1 LPYTRILV
9 GTDGSPTADKAVE
22 TAAVL
27 ARRLG
32 AELHI
37 LTAYRSAVAG
47 GAAAIGPLGI
57 LPDLTDASLLEACQ
71 EIVATA
77 TASYAQDLVTQA
89 HVVSGSVADAIVDT
103 AEAVGAD
110 LVVVGS
116 KGMHGARRLLG
127 SVPNSVAHHA
137 GCDVLIVKTD

>member
-1 LPYTRILV
+1 MGYTRILV
-9 GTDGSPTADKAVE
+9 GTDGSPTADKAVQ
-22 TAAVL
+22 TAVTL

-37 LTAYRSAVAG
+37 LSAYRSAAS
-47 GAAAIGPLGI
+47 GAAAIGPLGV
-57 LPDLTDASLLEACQ
+57 LPDLTDGSLLEACQ
-71 EIVATA
+71 EIVDTA
-77 TASYAQDLVTQA
+77 TASCGHDITTRA
-89 HVVSGSVADAIVDT
+89 HVVPGSAADAIVGT

-110 LVVVGS
+110 LIVVGS
-116 KGMHGARRLLG
+116 KGMKGARRVLG